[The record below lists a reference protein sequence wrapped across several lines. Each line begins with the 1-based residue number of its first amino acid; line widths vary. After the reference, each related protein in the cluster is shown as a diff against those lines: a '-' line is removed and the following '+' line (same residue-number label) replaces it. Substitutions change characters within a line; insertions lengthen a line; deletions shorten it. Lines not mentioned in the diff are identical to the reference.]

1 MRLKRKNIKMKFLIA
16 ICFLIFVFNL
26 SAKDYNASFFGVE
39 SNGVSL
45 NTRSI
50 QKGIDF
56 IHENGGG
63 RLVFSVGRYVTGT
76 IYLKSNVTIHLGEG
90 AVLLGSLNPFD
101 YDRHGYWTAK
111 IFAFDQENIGITG
124 KGVIDGRGYQ
134 VSQNVLSMIHKGVIE
149 GYGLVND
156 RPKEGLRP
164 HNIYFKDCKN
174 VKIQGVIIK
183 NPASWNQQYAQCK
196 NLLVENITVD
206 SKNYWNNDGIDIV
219 DCDSVIIRNNY
230 FDASDDGICIKS
242 HTVGYVSQN
251 IEIYNNVIRSSASGI
266 KFGTMSAGGFKNIS
280 IINNTVFDTYRSA
293 ITFAAVDGGA
303 IENIKVDS
311 LKALNTGNAIF
322 LRIGERRPG
331 KKGSMGNIE
340 ISNVYVEIAAT
351 KADAGYPYEG
361 PIEHLPRNISPASIV
376 GMPDVAIENV
386 RLKNVEIRYP
396 GGGNP
401 KYAKIGLDELEKVPE
416 LANSYPEFS
425 MFKELPAWGFYI
437 RHAKGI
443 TFENVN
449 LICEKQDYRT
459 GVVLDD
465 VHGANFIN
473 LKIIEPE
480 AGKEPIY
487 SKNSTGIKSK

>member
-1 MRLKRKNIKMKFLIA
+1 MKIKILLSAYLFFISLSI
-16 ICFLIFVFNL
+16 
-26 SAKDYNASFFGVE
+26 SAKDYNASFFGIE
-39 SNGVSL
+39 SNGTTL
-45 NTRSI
+45 NTSSI
-50 QKGIDF
+50 QKAIDH

-63 RLVFSVGRYVTGT
+63 RLVFSVGRFVTGT

-134 VSQNVLSMIHKGVIE
+134 VSQNVLSMIHKGVIK
-149 GYGLVND
+149 GYGLAND

-174 VKIQGVIIK
+174 VTIQDVIIK
-183 NPASWNQQYAQCK
+183 NPASWNMQYAQCK
-196 NLLVENITVD
+196 NLLVENVTVD

-230 FDASDDGICIKS
+230 FDASDDGICLKS
-242 HTVGYVSQN
+242 HTVGYVCQN
-251 IEIYNNVIRSSASGI
+251 VEIYNNVIRSSASGI
-266 KFGTMSAGGFKNIS
+266 KFGTASAGGFKNIK
-280 IINNTVFDTYRSA
+280 ITNNTIFDTYRSA
-293 ITFAAVDGGA
+293 ITFAAVDGCS
-303 IENIKVDS
+303 IENVTVDS
-311 LKALNTGNAIF
+311 LKVLNTGNVIF

-331 KKGSMGNIE
+331 KKGSMKNIS
-340 ISNVYVEIAAT
+340 ISNVYAEIAAT

-386 RLKNVEIRYP
+386 HLKNIEIHYP

-401 KYAKIGLDELEKVPE
+401 HYAKVGLDELNQIPE
-416 LANSYPEFS
+416 LPSSYPEFS

-443 TFENVN
+443 TFENVK
-449 LICEKQDYRT
+449 LSCAQKDYRT
-459 GVVLDD
+459 AVVLDD
-465 VHGANFIN
+465 VHDVNFKD
-473 LKIIEPE
+473 LKVTEPGE
-480 AGKEPIY
+480 KKEPVF
-487 SKNSTGIKSK
+487 SKNSTAVKFK